1 MLRIKVTDVDVRIPV
16 FDANTRSI
24 RAGIINSVS
33 QNRLLTDTAGV
44 KLVDVLTQINL
55 EIRDGDAVGIIG
67 LNGSGKT
74 SLLRL
79 LSKIYEP
86 TRGTVS
92 VQGKTRSLLS
102 LGAGLEVSL
111 TGRENIKRLL
121 YLYGESASYNIDKE
135 NEIIDFSGLQDSIDL
150 PVRTYSAGMTMRLMF
165 STLVSSTPDIFILDE
180 FFSTGDEEF
189 SLKAERKM
197 AQLVD
202 NANVFVFSSHAHDVI
217 KAHCNRFIHMD
228 RGRATEIGVNDF

>member
-1 MLRIKVTDVDVRIPV
+1 MCEYLCLTQIHGPYVLALSILYRKTDY
-16 FDANTRSI
+16 
-24 RAGIINSVS
+24 
-33 QNRLLTDTAGV
+33 LLDTAGV

-102 LGAGLEVSL
+102 LGAGLESA
-111 TGRENIKRLL
+111 LL
-121 YLYGESASYNIDKE
+121 AVK
-135 NEIIDFSGLQDSIDL
+135 
-150 PVRTYSAGMTMRLMF
+150 T
-165 STLVSSTPDIFILDE
+165 
-180 FFSTGDEEF
+180 
-189 SLKAERKM
+189 
-197 AQLVD
+197 
-202 NANVFVFSSHAHDVI
+202 
-217 KAHCNRFIHMD
+217 
-228 RGRATEIGVNDF
+228 